1 MKTISIK
8 TLLAALVLLASIGS
22 ASAQT
27 VIRIVGSNGDRT
39 GTQTAIGHILDA
51 GWTFRG
57 TSGQWQVADL
67 AGKVAGDNFGAWN
80 GSYAGNAVVI
90 KVSYSG
96 ALAGIAAVAGGQP
109 TFRFVV
115 TNGTGGTAGAGGA
128 VPNPLNGTTLGT
140 DYELGAADFGFSTN
154 FQSTSPYNGLFQGVT
169 YSTVVEEIVGVSPLV
184 FYGSA
189 GFPGSPS
196 NVRAGYTPNITTQ
209 LAQLLYT
216 TGAVPLSQFTG
227 DYTVGTDDVNKI
239 VYAIGRN
246 TDAGQRYGAYTEIGL
261 GTSTQVRD
269 WFPTITGQT
278 TTNSIKWGGTV
289 TAIQLWPVATQPGG
303 FSVPLGSGGY
313 STGALLTEPLT
324 TTLTANAYKGQYLDE
339 NNQSQFLYANAD
351 GGYFIGYATPGDGNP
366 RILGTTGN
374 VPTSNQGV
382 ALAYNGVPYTSANVQ
397 NGTYTAWV
405 YNRILKPQSGL
416 TGNTLTF
423 ANALRDQ
430 IKNIDA
436 TAAAG
441 SLFNDANFKVK
452 RSTDGGLVVPK

>member
-1 MKTISIK
+1 MKSHSFK
-8 TLLAALVLLASIGS
+8 TLLAGILLLASFGS

-27 VIRIVGSNGDRT
+27 IIRIVGSNGDRT
-39 GTQTAIGHILDA
+39 ATQTAIGHILDT
-51 GWTFRG
+51 GWKFQG
-57 TSGQWQVADL
+57 TSGNWTSTNL
-67 AGKVAGDNFGAWN
+67 SKVAGDNFGAWN
-80 GSYAGNAVVI
+80 GSYSGSPVVI
-90 KVSYSG
+90 KVSFSG

-115 TNGTGGTAGAGGA
+115 TDGSGTGT
-128 VPNPLNGTTLGT
+128 VPNPLTGTTLGT

-154 FQSTSPYNGLFQGVT
+154 FQSTSPYQGLFQGVT
-169 YSTVVEEIVGVSPLV
+169 YSTVTEEIVGVSPLV

-196 NVRAGYTPNITTQ
+196 NPRAGYTPNITTQ

-216 TGAVPLSQFTG
+216 SGAVPLSQFTG

-261 GTSTQVRD
+261 GTTTQVRD

-278 TTNSIKWGGTV
+278 TTNSIKWGGTT

-303 FSVPLGSGGY
+303 FAVPLGSGGY
-313 STGALLTEPLT
+313 SSGALLTEPLT
-324 TTLTANAYKGQYLDE
+324 TTLTSNAYKAQYLDE
-339 NNQSQFLYANAD
+339 NNQSQFLYANAT
-351 GGYFIGYATPGDGNP
+351 GGYFIGYATPGDGSP
-366 RILGTTGN
+366 RILGSTGN
-374 VPTSNQGV
+374 VPSSNQGV
-382 ALAYNGVPYTSANVQ
+382 ALAYNGVPYNAANVQ

-416 TGNTLTF
+416 AGTQLTF

-430 IKNIDA
+430 IKNVDA

-441 SLFNDANFKVK
+441 SLFDDANFKVK